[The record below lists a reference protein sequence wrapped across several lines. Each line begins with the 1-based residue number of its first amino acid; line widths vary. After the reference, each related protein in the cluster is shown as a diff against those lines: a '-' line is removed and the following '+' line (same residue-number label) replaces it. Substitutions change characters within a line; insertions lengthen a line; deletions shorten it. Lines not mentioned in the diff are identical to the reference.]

1 MCGRGARSLG
11 RETSTLSLR
20 CAVPLGTNW
29 LSGSELAK
37 STSKLENPKAS
48 CPLSSHFVAQAC
60 PKLITRLLPH
70 TGIADVTHSRAPSR
84 FSRSSNFYL
93 NQKCSDIMSQFLNS
107 VLGGYPRPSPQGS
120 SIPSP
125 KVRCWTGDWSH
136 ITIPRRKR
144 HPKLF
149 LPVDTQLTWHPL
161 KTSCSEV
168 FCVPKSRR
176 GSHLSS
182 PQKWRQ
188 QCINH
193 PPHPQKGAQV
203 LSQPEAMT
211 F

>member
-1 MCGRGARSLG
+1 MRCSQGTSSFKMCGRGARSLG

-70 TGIADVTHSRAPSR
+70 TGIANVTHSRAPSR

-107 VLGGYPRPSPQGS
+107 VLGGIPEAISPG
-120 SIPSP
+120 
-125 KVRCWTGDWSH
+125 
-136 ITIPRRKR
+136 
-144 HPKLF
+144 KLHS
-149 LPVDTQLTWHPL
+149 LPQSQVLD
-161 KTSCSEV
+161 
-168 FCVPKSRR
+168 R
-176 GSHLSS
+176 GLEPH
-182 PQKWRQ
+182 
-188 QCINH
+188 H
-193 PPHPQKGAQV
+193 HPQKEKTPQII
-203 LSQPEAMT
+203 SPC
-211 F
+211 